1 MGGIFRTTREFV
13 VDRCQNAIE
22 VLQDIIVPEAKHP
35 IALLLK
41 ILAPDNVNLGVWRK
55 HVLASVNLDN
65 DPCIV
70 AGEIREV
77 RTDRRLPAEV
87 RVWKRPPESGP

>member
-22 VLQDIIVPEAKHP
+22 ILQDIIVPEAKHP

-41 ILAPDNVNLGVWRK
+41 ILAPDNVSLGVWRK

-70 AGEIREV
+70 AGEIREE
-77 RTDRRLPAEV
+77 RADRSLPAEV

>member
-1 MGGIFRTTREFV
+1 VGGIFRTTREFV

-70 AGEIREV
+70 AGPKSAKFGP
-77 RTDRRLPAEV
+77 TGACRR
-87 RVWKRPPESGP
+87 K